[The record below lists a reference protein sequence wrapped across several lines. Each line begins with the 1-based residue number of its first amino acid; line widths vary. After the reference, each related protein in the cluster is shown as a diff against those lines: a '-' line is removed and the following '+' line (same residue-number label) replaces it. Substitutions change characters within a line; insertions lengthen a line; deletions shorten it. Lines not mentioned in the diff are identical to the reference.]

1 MCGVLLVEP
10 LVSEVLEVLVLVKI
24 VLKVLVLRL
33 LLADVLDVERFVVL
47 VVILA

>member
-24 VLKVLVLRL
+24 VLKVLVLM
-33 LLADVLDVERFVVL
+33 LLADVLDVELFVVL
-47 VVILA
+47 VAILP